1 MNTGPLHSPAHPHEV
16 DALEARFGLRVTAR
30 LNEGTQTLP
39 HDVSERLRVA
49 RQQALERAAARRLK
63 TASSAST
70 ADDVVTM
77 GNGSAA
83 LHWQGLPTD
92 QRPGWLTALAG
103 LLPVL
108 LLLVGLLFISHWRD
122 REQIATTADI
132 DSALLGD
139 DLPPAAF
146 TDPGFVEF
154 LLEPQA
160 GHPLEAAAE
169 PAKAAAADD
178 MRE

>member
-1 MNTGPLHSPAHPHEV
+1 MNTGPLHRPAHPLEAE
-16 DALEARFGLRVTAR
+16 ALEARFGLRVAAR

-39 HDVSERLRVA
+39 HDVTERLRIA
-49 RQQALERAAARRLK
+49 RRQALERAAARRLSAPT
-63 TASSAST
+63 TAG
-70 ADDVVTM
+70 ADDVVTL

-83 LHWQGLPTD
+83 LHWPDAPAT
-92 QRPGWLTALAG
+92 QRKPWLAALGA
-103 LLPVL
+103 LVPVL

-122 REQIATTADI
+122 REQIAATADI

-154 LLEPQA
+154 LLEPQTE
-160 GHPLEAAAE
+160 HPLESAAE
-169 PAKAAAADD
+169 PAALAPADD

>member
-1 MNTGPLHSPAHPHEV
+1 MNTGPIHRPAHPLEAE
-16 DALEARFGLRVTAR
+16 ALEARFGLRVTAR
-30 LNEGTQTLP
+30 LNEGTQALP

-49 RQQALERAAARRLK
+49 RQQALERAAVRRLK
-63 TASSAST
+63 TASSTT
-70 ADDVVTM
+70 ADDAVSL
-77 GNGSAA
+77 GDGSAA
-83 LHWQGLPTD
+83 LHWHHVSPN
-92 QRPGWLTALAG
+92 QRPAWLGALGA
-103 LLPVL
+103 LVPVL
-108 LLLVGLLFISHWRD
+108 LLLVGLVFISHWRD

-154 LLEPQA
+154 LLEPQPSR
-160 GHPLEAAAE
+160 PLGISTE
-169 PAKAAAADD
+169 PVVLTPVDN

>member
-1 MNTGPLHSPAHPHEV
+1 MNTGPLHRPAHPLEAE
-16 DALEARFGLRVTAR
+16 ALEARFGLRVTAR

-39 HDVSERLRVA
+39 HDVTERLRIA
-49 RQQALERAAARRLK
+49 RQQALERAAARRLA
-63 TASSAST
+63 TAPAAT
-70 ADDVVTM
+70 ADDIVTL
-77 GNGSAA
+77 GNGNAA
-83 LHWQGLPTD
+83 LHWSDARGD
-92 QRPGWLTALAG
+92 QRKPWLAVLG
-103 LLPVL
+103 SLVPVL

-154 LLEPQA
+154 LLEPQTE
-160 GHPLEAAAE
+160 HPLETPTE
-169 PAKAAAADD
+169 PAALAPADD

>member
-1 MNTGPLHSPAHPHEV
+1 MNTGPIQRPAHPLEAAV
-16 DALEARFGLRVTAR
+16 LEARFGLRVAAR

-39 HDVSERLRVA
+39 HDVTERLRIA
-49 RQQALERAAARRLK
+49 RQQALERAAARRL
-63 TASSAST
+63 AAAPAAI
-70 ADDVVTM
+70 ADDIVTQ
-77 GNGSAA
+77 GDGSAA
-83 LHWQGLPTD
+83 LHWSDASGGPLNKP
-92 QRPGWLTALAG
+92 WLKTLG
-103 LLPVL
+103 TLVPVL

-154 LLEPQA
+154 LLAPQTE
-160 GHPLEAAAE
+160 HPLDAAAE
-169 PAKAAAADD
+169 PATIAPVDD

>member
-1 MNTGPLHSPAHPHEV
+1 MNTGPLHRSAHPLEAE
-16 DALEARFGLRVTAR
+16 ALEARFGLRVTAR
-30 LNEGTQTLP
+30 LNEGTQSLP

-49 RQQALERAAARRLK
+49 RQQALERAAVRRLK
-63 TASSAST
+63 TAPAAT
-70 ADDVVTM
+70 ADDAVSM
-77 GNGSAA
+77 GDGSAA
-83 LHWQGLPTD
+83 LHWHHASPD
-92 QRPGWLTALAG
+92 QRPAWRGALAA
-103 LLPVL
+103 LVPVL

-160 GHPLEAAAE
+160 SHPLESSAE
-169 PAKAAAADD
+169 PATLAPVDN

>member
-1 MNTGPLHSPAHPHEV
+1 MNSGPILRSAYPLEAE
-16 DALEARFGLRVTAR
+16 ALEARFGLRVTAR
-30 LNEGTQTLP
+30 LNEGSQTLP
-39 HDVSERLRVA
+39 HDVTERLRVA

-63 TASSAST
+63 MAQTTAA
-70 ADDVVTM
+70 ADEVVM
-77 GNGSAA
+77 VGNGSAA
-83 LHWQGLPTD
+83 MHWPD
-92 QRPGWLTALAG
+92 AAPENRPPRLAALG
-103 LLPVL
+103 KLVPIL
-108 LLLVGLLFISHWRD
+108 LLLIGLLFISHWRE

-160 GHPLEAAAE
+160 GHPLDAAAE
-169 PAKAAAADD
+169 PVAATTADD